1 MSNRREL
8 KRNINGLLGDVI
20 EECYD
25 SLYNNKGKNEEEVE
39 AIVDQAV
46 DLADDLIA
54 RANAAKKIKTRSEIK
69 KCFSGIKEQL
79 GTEVIVFIEKLNKL
93 HFM

>member
-25 SLYNNKGKNEEEVE
+25 AFLNNDEINETAVE
-39 AIVDQAV
+39 AIVDEAV

-54 RANAAKKIKTRSEIK
+54 KVNASKKIKNKSEVKKHFSEIK
-69 KCFSGIKEQL
+69 VQL
-79 GTEVIVFIEKLNKL
+79 GDHVILFIEKLNNL
-93 HFM
+93 

>member
-25 SLYNNKGKNEEEVE
+25 SLYDNEGKNEEEVE
-39 AIVDQAV
+39 AIVDHAV

-54 RANAAKKIKTRSEIK
+54 KVNGAKKLKSRAEVK
-69 KCFSGIKEQL
+69 KHFSDIKEQL
-79 GTEVIVFIEKLNKL
+79 GDQVIVFIEKLNGLQFK
-93 HFM
+93 